1 MEQRQRLHPLTPL
14 VRSARYLLVA
24 VAAVSWRGL
33 ADLGV
38 ARWLVAMVCVAVV
51 AVGISAVSWAV
62 TGFQLAGRELRI
74 YEGLLS
80 RRTRTIPLERVQT
93 VDVVRPFIA
102 RLLGLAE
109 LRIEVVGAK
118 KTEAP
123 LAYLSVGDAARLRE
137 RLIALVAGTA
147 AENASEAPAEQPVHA
162 VDNRTL
168 VYGQLLTPQVWSVP
182 VGIAFVVA
190 QASADPQWTFIGMAS
205 TLTAL
210 IGVFQVP
217 VRRILNDWN
226 FRIATDP
233 SGLRLRHGLLST
245 RSQTIP
251 PQRVQAARVTWP
263 LLWRPAG
270 WQRTRIDVAGYGEG
284 ADSMRAGTLLPIA
297 DGETTRRVTGQVL
310 GGAVGGSAFVDV
322 SALPLSEPPKRAR
335 WLAPIALRYYG
346 IGLTDDVVAARDG
359 VLTRHLVVVPF
370 ARIQSVRVVQGPL
383 QRRLRLASVHVDT
396 AGGIRLIGQHRDA
409 DEAYALAATLAS
421 RSRTARPRERD
432 LSIKYD

>member
-1 MEQRQRLHPLTPL
+1 VEQRQRLHPLTPL
-14 VRSARYLLVA
+14 VRSARYLVIA

-33 ADLGV
+33 ADLGL
-38 ARWLVAMVCVAVV
+38 ARWLVGMVGVAIV
-51 AVGISAVSWAV
+51 AVGVSAVSWAV
-62 TGFQLAGRELRI
+62 TGFQVAGRELRI

-123 LAYLSVGDAARLRE
+123 LAYLSVDDAAHLRT
-137 RLIALVAGTA
+137 RLIALVAGPA
-147 AENASEAPAEQPVHA
+147 AESAAEAPAEQPVHA
-162 VDNRTL
+162 VNNRTL
-168 VYGQLLTPQVWSVP
+168 VYGQLLTPQAWSVP

-190 QASADPQWTFIGMAS
+190 QAVTDQMWTFIGIAS

-210 IGVFQVP
+210 LGVFQVP
-217 VRRILNDWN
+217 VRRVLDDWN

-251 PQRVQAARVTWP
+251 PQRVQAVRVTWP

-284 ADSMRAGTLLPIA
+284 ADSLRSGTLLPIA
-297 DGETTRRVTGQVL
+297 DAETTRRVTGQVL
-310 GGAVGGSAFVDV
+310 AGAVASSTFVDV
-322 SALPLSEPPKRAR
+322 SALPLTAPPKRAR
-335 WLAPIALRYYG
+335 WLEPIARPYYG
-346 IGLTDDVVAARDG
+346 VGLTGEVVAARDG
-359 VLTRHLVVVPF
+359 VLTRHLVVVPL
-370 ARIQSVRVVQGPL
+370 ARIQSVRITQGPL

-396 AGGIRLIGQHRDA
+396 AGGIRLVGYHRDV
-409 DEAYALAATLAS
+409 DEAYVLAATLAS
-421 RSRTARPRERD
+421 RSRAARRRERD